1 MDMSPTDIADVTGA
15 TYIYL
20 MNGNPPGAN
29 WRALF
34 NPVERVR
41 LRFINTSSMTIFD
54 VRIPG
59 LLMIRRAGRRKL
71 CTARGRL
78 SEQTLRLEFGLVG

>member
-1 MDMSPTDIADVTGA
+1 MSPTDIADGTGA

-29 WRALF
+29 WTALF

-71 CTARGRL
+71 
-78 SEQTLRLEFGLVG
+78 

>member
-1 MDMSPTDIADVTGA
+1 MWGRMDMSPTDIADGTGA

-29 WRALF
+29 WTALF

-71 CTARGRL
+71 
-78 SEQTLRLEFGLVG
+78 

>member
-1 MDMSPTDIADVTGA
+1 MSPTDIADVTGA

-29 WRALF
+29 WTALF

-78 SEQTLRLEFGLVG
+78 SEQPLRLEFGLVG